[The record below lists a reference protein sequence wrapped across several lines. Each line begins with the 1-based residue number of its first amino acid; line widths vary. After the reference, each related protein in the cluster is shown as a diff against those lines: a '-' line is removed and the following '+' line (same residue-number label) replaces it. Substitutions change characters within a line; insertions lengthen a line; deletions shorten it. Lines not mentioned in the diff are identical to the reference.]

1 MAIVTITFP
10 FDLNVSVQ
18 GSGGADNGGDI
29 LYYINPVNNQ
39 GGTNHP
45 DSGGTNTKPK
55 AFGEIV
61 SVNFDAN
68 TITFDDTNYPAIPG
82 GLNSGHYI
90 FFSKDR
96 RANISGIIGYYAETE
111 YRNYSKLQAEIFA
124 TAVDYIVSSK

>member
-18 GSGGADNGGDI
+18 GSGGTGNGGDI
-29 LYYINPVNNQ
+29 LYYINPINNQ

-45 DSGGTNTKPK
+45 GSGGTNTKPK
-55 AFGEIV
+55 AFGEVV
-61 SVNFDAN
+61 SVNFDVN
-68 TITFDDTNYPAIPG
+68 TITFDDAGYPPIPG

-124 TAVDYIVSSK
+124 TAVDYVPSSK